1 MIPPIADEVPN
12 ARTITPI
19 DDVVPNARTIS
30 PIDDIVPE
38 GKIYFVVDLSI
49 IDQFFSAP
57 SSDAE
62 EAPPVSGGPSLGSLF
77 LVFAFI
83 LIIAGVIILY
93 RKPEAREKV
102 FRVIQGTR
110 ARMPVVLGGRR
121 RDDST
126 LLVSNGRM
134 SASAFGSLT
143 DDDDFS

>member
-1 MIPPIADEVPN
+1 M
-12 ARTITPI
+12 T
-19 DDVVPNARTIS
+19 
-30 PIDDIVPE
+30 
-38 GKIYFVVDLSI
+38 GGLSW
-49 IDQFFSAP
+49 
-57 SSDAE
+57 
-62 EAPPVSGGPSLGSLF
+62 GSLF
-77 LVFAFI
+77 LVIAFI
-83 LIIAGVIILY
+83 LIVGGVVILY

-110 ARMPVVLGGRR
+110 ARMPVILGGRR